1 MLKRFIEKPV
11 LATVISIIL
20 VILGSL
26 ALFKLPLQQFPDIAP
41 PCVVVNATYPG
52 ANAETILRSVAP
64 SLEEA
69 INGVENMAYMTSTAS
84 NDGTLVISVFF
95 KLGTDPDQA
104 AVNVQ
109 NRVTQAT
116 AQLPQEVVRQGIV
129 SAKQMNSM
137 VMATG
142 IYSDDVK
149 KFDQTF
155 LSNYTSINI
164 IPELKRITGV
174 GSANIFGGPQDYSMR
189 VWLDPAQMATYHV
202 SPQDITDAIQDKSLE
217 SAPGRFGD
225 RTEEA
230 FEYVIRY
237 KGKLNKPEDYE
248 NIAIR
253 NNPDGSV
260 LRLKDVARIEFG
272 SFNYAT
278 KQRINGHVGIG
289 MPVVQLAGSNSNQ
302 IQIDVNKFL
311 EKIEKT
317 FPEGVHSLTFYSTK
331 RLLDASIEQVVHT
344 LIEAFILVF
353 IVVYLFLQD
362 FRATLIPAIA
372 IPVAIVGT
380 FFFMYLFGFTINLLT
395 LFALVLSIGIVV
407 DDAIVVVEAVHAKMG
422 TTGMKPKHAT
432 LSAMHDI
439 TGAIISITLVM
450 AAVFL
455 PVGFMEGSTGLFYRE
470 FAFTMAIAIMISAL
484 NALTLSPA
492 LAALFLKNAHHDS
505 ETIASGKQNFKA
517 RFFKSFNVGF
527 SGITNRYLGF
537 VSFLIARKWIAI
549 GGLVVVVLASAW
561 MIKSTPTG
569 FIPSEDQ
576 GFIAISVSLPSATS
590 LKRTEGIMLQAEKK
604 LQIESGKYVL
614 NFPGFN
620 ILTQSASPSAG
631 VMFIMLKDPK
641 ERGKLKDIAQIMAA
655 VQQDLAGIKGAT
667 FFVYT
672 VPTVPGFGNV
682 EALNVVLQDRSA
694 GQLNKFAGVA
704 NNFIAELN
712 KLPSVGTAFTSF
724 KADYPQY
731 QIDVDDDKAGQLGVS
746 VKDALQTVQ
755 SYFGTAQAGDFNRF
769 GKYYRVVLQ
778 AESDDKR
785 TPEALRSVFVK
796 NKTGEMVP
804 LSTIV
809 KLTRVFGPET
819 ASRYNLFNSIELNVI
834 PKKGHSSGE
843 AIEAI
848 KALAAQKL
856 PADYSY
862 EFSGQTREE
871 ISSGGQSA
879 IIFIM
884 SLIFVYFLLAAQYE
898 SYILPLAVICSI
910 PTGIFGVFALI
921 GLKGIEN
928 NIYVQVALIMLI
940 GLLAKNAIL
949 IVEFA
954 IQSRRTGLS
963 LIDSVLEAAKLRLRP
978 IVMTSLAFIFGL
990 FPLSIASGPSA
1001 QGNHS
1006 ISYSAAGGMI
1016 SGVILGLLVI
1026 PVLFIIFQS
1035 LHEKISGVPTEE
1047 DGNGLELEMMT
1058 KCTAKHATIS

>member
-1 MLKRFIEKPV
+1 MLKIFIKKPV
-11 LATVISIIL
+11 LATVISIML

-69 INGVENMAYMTSTAS
+69 INGVENMTYMSSTAS
-84 NDGTLVISVFF
+84 NDGTLAISVFF
-95 KLGTDPDQA
+95 KLGTNPDQA

-109 NRVTQAT
+109 NRVSQAT
-116 AQLPQEVVRQGIV
+116 AQLPPEVVQQGIV
-129 SAKQMNSM
+129 SAKQMNGI
-137 VMATG
+137 VMTTG
-142 IYSDDVK
+142 IYSDDEK
-149 KFDQTF
+149 KYDQTF
-155 LSNYTSINI
+155 LSNYCSINI

-174 GSANIFGGPQDYSMR
+174 GSATVFGGSQDYSMR
-189 VWLDPAQMATYHV
+189 IWLKPAKMETYHL
-202 SPQDITDAIQDKSLE
+202 SPKEITDAIQDKSLE

-225 RTEEA
+225 RTDEA
-230 FEYVIRY
+230 FEYVIKY

-253 NNPDGSV
+253 TNPDGSV
-260 LRLKDVARIEFG
+260 LRLKEVARIEFG
-272 SFNYAT
+272 SFIYTT
-278 KQRINGHVGIG
+278 KQRINGHVGIAI
-289 MPVVQLAGSNSNQ
+289 PVVQLAGSNANQ
-302 IQIDVNKFL
+302 IQVEVNKFM
-311 EKIEKT
+311 EKLDKKLPAGIHT
-317 FPEGVHSLTFYSTK
+317 LTFYSTK
-331 RLLDASIEQVVHT
+331 RQLDASIEQVVHT

-372 IPVAIVGT
+372 VPVAIVGT

-407 DDAIVVVEAVHAKMG
+407 DDAIVVVEAVHAKMD
-422 TTGMKPKHAT
+422 TTGMRSRQAT
-432 LSAMHDI
+432 VSAMHDI

-455 PVGFMEGSTGLFYRE
+455 PVGFMEGSTGLFYRQ

-492 LAALFLKNAHHDS
+492 LAALFLKNVHHNG
-505 ETIASGKQNFKA
+505 ETGKAEKPNFKT
-517 RFFKSFNVGF
+517 RFFNGFNGGF
-527 SGITNRYLGF
+527 NGLTNRYLGF
-537 VSFLIARKWIAI
+537 IKFLIARKWIAI
-549 GGLVVVVLASAW
+549 GGLVVVVIASLW
-561 MIKSTPTG
+561 MIKTTPTG
-569 FIPSEDQ
+569 FIPTEDQ
-576 GFIAISVSLPSATS
+576 RFFAVAVSLPAATS
-590 LKRTEGIMLQAEKK
+590 LKRTEEIMLQAEKK
-604 LQIESGKYVL
+604 LHFEPGSYVMS
-614 NFPGFN
+614 FPGVN
-620 ILTQSASPSAG
+620 VMTQSASPSAG
-631 VMFIMLKDPK
+631 IIFVTLNESK
-641 ERGKLKDIAQIMAA
+641 EGGKVKEIAEIMAHA
-655 VQQDLAGIKGAT
+655 QQNLATVKGASFFLFT
-667 FFVYT
+667 F
-672 VPTVPGFGNV
+672 PTVPGFGSV
-682 EALNVVLQDRSA
+682 EALDVVIQDRSA
-694 GQLNKFAGVA
+694 GKLDKFSAVA
-704 NNFIAELN
+704 NNFITELN
-712 KLPSVGTAFTSF
+712 KLPSIGMAFTSF

-731 QIDVDDDKAGQLGVS
+731 QIEVDDDKAGQLGVS

-778 AESDDKR
+778 ADSSDKR
-785 TPEALRSVFVK
+785 TPEALQRVYVK
-796 NKTGEMVP
+796 NNAGNMVP
-804 LSTIV
+804 LSTVV
-809 KLTRVFGPET
+809 KLTRVFGSET
-819 ASRYNLFNSIELNVI
+819 ASRYNLFNSIQLNVI

-848 KALAAQKL
+848 KTLAAKKL
-856 PADYSY
+856 PADYSF

-871 ISSGGQSA
+871 IASGGQSA

-884 SLIFVYFLLAAQYE
+884 SLVFVYFLLAAQYE

-910 PTGIFGVFALI
+910 PTGVFGVFALI

-954 IQSRRTGLS
+954 VQRRRAGLS
-963 LIDSVLEAAKLRLRP
+963 LFTSALEAAKLRLRP

-1016 SGVILGLLVI
+1016 SGVVLGLLII
-1026 PVLFIIFQS
+1026 PVLFIIFQG
-1035 LHEKISGVPTEE
+1035 LQERISGVPGEVE
-1047 DGNGLELEMMT
+1047 DDFDLEPLT
-1058 KCTAKHATIS
+1058 KGKAEHASLS